1 MKTAAA
7 ILLSLGLTL
16 CAAQNIPLP
25 VIPGAAFN
33 ITEFGAVGDGK
44 TLDTA
49 AIQKT
54 IDAAA
59 RAGGGTV
66 LVPAAKLD
74 RPAHAGRNKWRLRN
88 IASN

>member
-25 VIPGAAFN
+25 AVPAAAFN
-33 ITEFGAVGDGK
+33 ITDFGAVSDGK
-44 TLDTA
+44 TLDTS

-59 RAGGGTV
+59 FQSLA
-66 LVPAAKLD
+66 
-74 RPAHAGRNKWRLRN
+74 
-88 IASN
+88 